1 MASTTLDASWHSIL
15 GIESINSTWS
25 ILYSPGFALLI
36 GALVA
41 MTIAKLSPKAAL
53 KPVGSA
59 VKSTVIA
66 LSALIPTL
74 IMVQVFTNSGV
85 NAQGLA
91 SMPLYIAE
99 TLSAS
104 FNSLWLAVAPLLG
117 ATGALIAGSATV
129 STLTMAPVQYSIAL
143 ESGIPFVMVLAM
155 QMVGASAGN
164 LLAIHNVVS
173 VSVVVGLI
181 HRENTIMRRLF
192 VPSLIYLAIT
202 VAIGLGV
209 YWYLN

>member
-1 MASTTLDASWHSIL
+1 
-15 GIESINSTWS
+15 
-25 ILYSPGFALLI
+25 
-36 GALVA
+36 
-41 MTIAKLSPKAAL
+41 
-53 KPVGSA
+53 
-59 VKSTVIA
+59 
-66 LSALIPTL
+66 
-74 IMVQVFTNSGV
+74 
-85 NAQGLA
+85 
-91 SMPLYIAE
+91 MPLYIAE